1 MPTYSYACREC
12 GHAFDIRQS
21 FTDDSLVECPACHA
35 PSLRKVMHPV
45 GIAFKGSGFY
55 RTDSRAAAT
64 SRKTPKGDPAADSSS
79 GSSSKSS
86 SESSSKSSSSE
97 SGSDSSS
104 GTPTDASAS
113 TSSTAP

>member
-35 PSLRKVMHPV
+35 PSLRKVIQPV
-45 GIAFKGSGFY
+45 GISFKGSGFY
-55 RTDSRAAAT
+55 RTDSKAAAASLANT
-64 SRKTPKGDPAADSSS
+64 KG
-79 GSSSKSS
+79 GSSSDSTSESSSDSS
-86 SESSSKSSSSE
+86 SESSTKSSSSS

-104 GTPTDASAS
+104 STGRPAS
-113 TSSTAP
+113 TPSTAP